1 MVKNQIT
8 KNYMKIGIVAAAAL
22 GGAILATVG
31 IKLIG
36 GGSGS
41 SSFDDNYAPVAAAS
55 ASDLRIA
62 VLRMDVIQQQAKV
75 LADLRKQR
83 EKYEGELKSAFE
95 KTQKALEKE
104 KTEIESQQDV
114 LSREA
119 LQKRVVEYQQK
130 IANFQRGVTEK
141 AQAIEA
147 SFQKALTEIQERYLD
162 GIVGNII
169 DRNQITMVLDGR
181 IVRLS
186 TAAGKSLDIT
196 GDVVS
201 ALDKKITKFTMDKPK
216 GL

>member
-1 MVKNQIT
+1 MVKNQII
-8 KNYMKIGIVAAAAL
+8 KNYAKIGIVAAAAL
-22 GGAILATVG
+22 GGAIITTVG
-31 IKLIG
+31 IKLLG
-36 GGSGS
+36 GGSSYS
-41 SSFDDNYAPVAAAS
+41 SDNYAPIAAVS
-55 ASDLRIA
+55 SDFRIA
-62 VLRMDVIQQQAKV
+62 VLRMDVIQQQARV

-83 EKYEGELKSAFE
+83 ENYESDLKTTFE

-147 SFQKALTEIQERYLD
+147 SFQKALTEIQDKHLD

-169 DRNQITMVLDGR
+169 EKKQITMVLDGR

-186 TAAGKSLDIT
+186 ASAGKSLDIT
-196 GDVVS
+196 DEVVS
-201 ALDKKITKFTMDKPK
+201 ALDKKITRFTMDKPK
-216 GL
+216 GF